1 MKLVQFAIPERLG
14 GICGE
19 AAAVVAGGAT
29 LLSGIGWW
37 VDGEGKVVRESINWL
52 IVGVSEEKVAELI
65 SAVKSILK
73 NGGESA
79 IFYILEG
86 KPKLEWLS

>member
-1 MKLVQFAIPERLG
+1 
-14 GICGE
+14 
-19 AAAVVAGGAT
+19 
-29 LLSGIGWW
+29 
-37 VDGEGKVVRESINWL
+37 
-52 IVGVSEEKVAELI
+52 VGVSEEKVAELI